1 MNEDTE
7 LFEPTVDFPDPVVQE
22 RYARLVG
29 LDATKAVLHKEAKLL
44 LAPQLLQDWSRCHHG
59 VELVALRHFT
69 GRPPLFLFAGDV
81 GTGKTE
87 LAETFGD
94 PIARETELPVRLRKL
109 SLSTRGSG
117 RVGEMTQLLAAAF
130 AEVEQEARRMVR
142 RDARTGAMIMVID
155 EADALA
161 QSRELRQMHHEDRA
175 GVNALIRGI
184 NRIAEGSLPVLV
196 VACSN
201 RMEAIDPAVRRRAAR
216 TFRFDRPDTAQRV
229 AVLAAALEGLGLSM
243 DQLQQLAEATGPRDG
258 RAHGA
263 TYSDLT
269 QHLVPAAVLD
279 AFPERPLGF
288 RRMLEMALELVPTPP
303 FGEGS
308 GDG

>member
-1 MNEDTE
+1 MNEEAE
-7 LFEPTVDFPDPVVQE
+7 LFEPSIEFPDPVAQE
-22 RYARLVG
+22 RYAKLVG
-29 LDATKAVLHKEAKLL
+29 LDATKAILHKEAKLL
-44 LAPQLLQDWSRCHHG
+44 LAPQLLRDWSRRHHG
-59 VELVALRHFT
+59 VELAALRHFA

-109 SLSTRGSG
+109 SLSARGSG

-142 RDARTGAMIMVID
+142 RDVRTGAVIMIID

-184 NRIAEGSLPVLV
+184 NRIAEGSLPVLT

-201 RMEAIDPAVRRRAAR
+201 RMEALDPAVRRRAAR
-216 TFRFDRPDTAQRV
+216 TFRFDRPDGVQRA
-229 AVLAAALEGLGLSM
+229 AVLAAALDGLGLSPE
-243 DQLQQLAEATGPRDG
+243 QLHRLAEATGPRDG
-258 RAHGA
+258 RSYGA
-263 TYSDLT
+263 TYSDLS
-269 QHLVPAAVLD
+269 QRLVPAAVLD
-279 AFPERPLGF
+279 AFPDRPLDF
-288 RRMLEMALELVPTPP
+288 CRVLEMASELVPTAP

>member
-1 MNEDTE
+1 MNDETE
-7 LFEPTVDFPDPVVQE
+7 LFEPTVEFPDPVAHE
-22 RYARLVG
+22 RYARLIG
-29 LDATKAVLHKEAKLL
+29 LDATKCILHKEAKLL
-44 LAPQLLQDWSRCHHG
+44 LAPQLLRDWSRRHHR
-59 VELVALRHFT
+59 VELAALRHFA

-94 PIARETELPVRLRKL
+94 PLARETELPVRLRKL

-117 RVGEMTQLLAAAF
+117 RVGEMTQLLASAF
-130 AEVEQEARRMVR
+130 AEVEQEARRMIR
-142 RDARTGAMIMVID
+142 RDARTGAVILVVD

-161 QSRELRQMHHEDRA
+161 QSRDLRQMHHEDRA

-184 NRIAEGSLPVLV
+184 NRIAGGSLPVLV

-201 RMEAIDPAVRRRAAR
+201 RLEAIDPALRRRAAR
-216 TFRFDRPDTAQRV
+216 TFQFDRPDGAQRA
-229 AVLAAALEGLGLSM
+229 AVLAAALEGLGLSP
-243 DQLQQLAEATGPRDG
+243 DQLRQLAEATGPRDG

-269 QHLVPAAVLD
+269 QRLVPAAVLD
-279 AFPERPLGF
+279 AFPDRPLDFG
-288 RRMLEMALELVPTPP
+288 RVLEMALELVPTAP
-303 FGEGS
+303 FGTGA